1 LHLIHHKQKSTNVIF
16 EKNKLFHIYN
26 QGNNQQKIFYNE
38 RNYDFFLFKLER
50 YVKPYA
56 DVIAWCLMPNHFHLM
71 VYIRDAERCV
81 LNKEMSKKQRL
92 RSLND
97 SIGILLRTYTRAVNK
112 EQNRSGS
119 LFRNGTKAVAI
130 NSLKSLMPTLA
141 ITENTLLLKSILSE
155 KQYPQ
160 ICFNYI
166 HLNPVRAK
174 LVKNPIEWKYSSAQ
188 DFYGKR
194 KNKLTNIEVAQ
205 NFVDID
211 LAFHLSEGVT

>member
-1 LHLIHHKQKSTNVIF
+1 MKSKIVIF
-16 EKNKLFHIYN
+16 KKNKLFHIYN
-26 QGNNQQKIFYNE
+26 QGNNRKKIFYND
-38 RNYDFFLFKLER
+38 RNYDFFLFKLKR
-50 YVKPYA
+50 YIQPYA
-56 DVIAWCLMPNHFHLM
+56 DIIAWCLMPNHFHLM
-71 VYIRDAERCV
+71 VYIRDTEKYI
-81 LNKEMSKKQRL
+81 LNKELSEKQKL
-92 RSLND
+92 RSFND

-119 LFRNGTKAVAI
+119 LFRNGTKAVAVD
-130 NSLKSLMPTLA
+130 SLKSLMPTLA

-188 DFYGKR
+188 DFYSKR
-194 KNKLTNIEVAQ
+194 ENSLTNVEVAK
-205 NFVDID
+205 NFVDVE
-211 LAFHLSEGVT
+211 LAPHLSQTLT

>member
-1 LHLIHHKQKSTNVIF
+1 MSIMIF

-26 QGNNQQKIFYNE
+26 QGNNRIKIFYEE
-38 RNYDFFLFKLER
+38 RNYDYFLYKLKN
-50 YVKPYA
+50 YVLPYA
-56 DVIAWCLMPNHFHLM
+56 DILAWCLMPNHFHLM
-71 VYIRDAERCV
+71 VYVRETEKYV
-81 LNKEMSKKQRL
+81 LHNRIPKKHKI

-97 SIGILLRTYTRAVNK
+97 SIGILLRSYTRAINK
-112 EQNRSGS
+112 QENRSGS
-119 LFRNGTKAVAI
+119 LFRSRTKAVAI

-141 ITENTLLLKSILSE
+141 ITQNTLLLRSILSE

-174 LVKNPIEWKYSSAQ
+174 LVKNPIDWKYSSAQ

-194 KNKLTNIEVAQ
+194 RHKLTNVEVAQ
-205 NFVDID
+205 NFVKIH
-211 LAFHLSEGVT
+211 LTPHLSEPLT

>member
-1 LHLIHHKQKSTNVIF
+1 MSIVIF

-26 QGNNQQKIFYNE
+26 QGNNRGKIFYDQ
-38 RNYDFFLFKLER
+38 RNYEYFLLKLR
-50 YVKPYA
+50 MYLLPYA
-56 DVIAWCLMPNHFHLM
+56 DVLAWCLMPNHFHLM
-71 VYIRDAERCV
+71 VYVRETENYI
-81 LNKEMSKKQRL
+81 SKNENPKSQKT

-97 SIGILLRTYTRAVNK
+97 SIGILLRSYTRAINK
-112 EQNRSGS
+112 QEDRSGS
-119 LFRNGTKAVAI
+119 LFRSGTKAVAV
-130 NSLKSLMPTLA
+130 NNLKSLMPTLA
-141 ITENTLLLKSILSE
+141 ITQNTLLLSSILSE

-174 LVKNPIEWKYSSAQ
+174 LVKNSIEWKYSSAQ

-194 KNKLTNIEVAQ
+194 KNKITNIEVAQ

-211 LAFHLSEGVT
+211 LAPHLSETFT

>member
-1 LHLIHHKQKSTNVIF
+1 MSIVIF

-26 QGNNQQKIFYNE
+26 QGNNRGKIFYNQ
-38 RNYDFFLFKLER
+38 RNYEYFLLKLRR
-50 YVKPYA
+50 YLLPYA
-56 DVIAWCLMPNHFHLM
+56 DVLAWCLMPNHFHLM
-71 VYIRDAERCV
+71 VYVRETENYI
-81 LNKEMSKKQRL
+81 SKNENPKSQKT

-97 SIGILLRTYTRAVNK
+97 SIGILLRSYTRAINK
-112 EQNRSGS
+112 QEDRSGS
-119 LFRNGTKAVAI
+119 LFRSGTKAVAV
-130 NSLKSLMPTLA
+130 NNLKSLMPTLA
-141 ITENTLLLKSILSE
+141 ITQNTLLLSSILSE

-174 LVKNPIEWKYSSAQ
+174 LVKNSIEWKYSSAQ

-194 KNKLTNIEVAQ
+194 KNKITNIEVAQ

-211 LAFHLSEGVT
+211 LAPHLSETFT

>member
-1 LHLIHHKQKSTNVIF
+1 MSIVIF

-26 QGNNQQKIFYNE
+26 QGNNRGKIFYNQ
-38 RNYDFFLFKLER
+38 RNYEYFLLKLR
-50 YVKPYA
+50 MYLLPYA
-56 DVIAWCLMPNHFHLM
+56 DVLAWCLMPNHFHLM
-71 VYIRDAERCV
+71 VYVRETENYI
-81 LNKEMSKKQRL
+81 SKNENPKSQKT

-97 SIGILLRTYTRAVNK
+97 SIGILLRSYTRAINK
-112 EQNRSGS
+112 QEDRSGS
-119 LFRNGTKAVAI
+119 LFRSGTKAVAV

-141 ITENTLLLKSILSE
+141 ITQNTLLLSSILSE

-174 LVKNPIEWKYSSAQ
+174 LVKNSIEWKYSSAQ

-194 KNKLTNIEVAQ
+194 KNKITNIEVAQ

-211 LAFHLSEGVT
+211 LAPHLSETFT